1 MVFTRTHTL
10 LSCAAGAF
18 IIYNFLEK
26 NPHFRDFLAGKI
38 YTYEV
43 PDELDSDR
51 AYSEK
56 ELEESLKIEEEN
68 RRYKYGPWEEEKKGD

>member
-18 IIYNFLEK
+18 IIYSFQKK
-26 NPHFRDFLAGKI
+26 NSHFRDFLAEKI
-38 YTYEV
+38 YTYEL
-43 PDELDSDR
+43 PDQQDSFELS
-51 AYSEK
+51 SEQ

-68 RRYKYGPWEEEKKGD
+68 RRYKYGPWEEEKNGD